1 MTDISQL
8 PGAFLF
14 DLDGVLTPT
23 LDVHKR
29 AWKTLFAEVLPPFV
43 PPYTDDDYNR
53 LVDGRPRYDGVR
65 NVLESRGIHLPEGAP
80 DDGVDDDTVCG
91 LGNRKDALFNQELAR
106 GMTAYPGSL
115 GLLDYL
121 GTGCRMGVVS
131 SSRNARA
138 VLAAAGLG
146 GRFAV
151 VVDGIVAAECNLAGK
166 PAPDTYL
173 YAARQLGVPPGQ
185 AAVVEDALGGV
196 EAGAAG
202 GFGLVIGVDRGAGR
216 EALLQHGA
224 SVVVDDLAEVIPL
237 VVGCVPAHAQKDHP
251 DGSAAT
257 PPKEGNEAEIPLLRR
272 GGSRE
277 ATDGVVQI
285 PLLRRGGRPEG
296 SDGVVGCVPA
306 HAQNDHPG
314 GSAATP
320 PKEGNEA
327 EGHQ

>member
-29 AWKTLFAEVLPPFV
+29 AWTTLFDAVLPPTTA
-43 PPYTDDDYNR
+43 PYTEDDYNR

-65 NVLESRGIHLPEGAP
+65 NVLESRGIHLPEGTP
-80 DDGVDDDTVCG
+80 DDGVQDNTVCG
-91 LGNRKDALFNQELAR
+91 LGNRKDALFNQELGH

-121 GTGCRMGVVS
+121 GPAYRMAVVS

-138 VLAAAGLG
+138 VLAAAGLAE
-146 GRFAV
+146 RFPV
-151 VVDGIVAAECNLAGK
+151 VVDGIVAAEHHLAGK

-173 YAARQLGVPPGQ
+173 YAARQLGVSPGQ

-202 GFGLVIGVDRGAGR
+202 GFGLVVGVDRGAGR
-216 EALLQHGA
+216 EALMQHGA
-224 SVVVDDLAEVIPL
+224 DIVVDDLAEVIPL
-237 VVGCVPAHAQKDHP
+237 VVGCVPA
-251 DGSAAT
+251 
-257 PPKEGNEAEIPLLRR
+257 N
-272 GGSRE
+272 
-277 ATDGVVQI
+277 
-285 PLLRRGGRPEG
+285 
-296 SDGVVGCVPA
+296 
-306 HAQNDHPG
+306 AQNDHPG

-320 PKEGNEA
+320 PKPESTDHELLRDPIQAPWLRWRHSTGGQPVFAVAALPSHLSSAARDAQHRWIQAKEGN
-327 EGHQ
+327 